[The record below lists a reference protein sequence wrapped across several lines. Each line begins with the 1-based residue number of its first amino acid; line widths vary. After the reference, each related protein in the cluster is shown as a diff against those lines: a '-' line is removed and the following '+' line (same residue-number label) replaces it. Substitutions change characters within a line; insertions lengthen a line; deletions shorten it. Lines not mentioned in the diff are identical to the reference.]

1 MKHPEKGFFAQ
12 VYDLVEEIPAGK
24 VLSYGDI
31 AMILG
36 NPRAARIVGYAMSSV
51 PRGRNLPCHRV
62 VYQDGS
68 LVPQAF
74 HGLKNHR
81 RMLEEEG
88 VTFLENGKIDM
99 KKHSY

>member
-1 MKHPEKGFFAQ
+1 MKQLGKGFFAQ
-12 VYDLVEEIPAGK
+12 VYDVVEWIPAGK

-36 NPRAARIVGYAMSSV
+36 NPRAARIVGYAMSSA
-51 PRGRNLPCHRV
+51 PRERNLPCHRV

-68 LVPQAF
+68 LVPHAF
-74 HGLKNHR
+74 HGLENHR

-88 VTFLENGKIDM
+88 VTFLKDGRIDM